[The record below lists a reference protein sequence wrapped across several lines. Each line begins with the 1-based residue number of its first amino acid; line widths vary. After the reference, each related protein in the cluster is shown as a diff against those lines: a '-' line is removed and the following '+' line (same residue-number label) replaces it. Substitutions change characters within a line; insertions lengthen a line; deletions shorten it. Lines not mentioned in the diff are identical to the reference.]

1 MPNSL
6 SPCRAAF
13 DEAEAFRRSVP
24 LPSGQHK
31 LREAASELAQIRATV
46 NAIGDSVRTPR
57 DYRPGQLLGMC
68 TMDDRAV
75 WLKRLPKILAE
86 KLGLK
91 ILPGIAALAGDG
103 VPPDVAAHESREATE
118 QAEQLLTRCER
129 LHARLKSG
137 IKPEYD
143 ALKRGNSEI
152 YDLLDEVEDMTDWG
166 LRVLEVHGAPGSHD
180 PRANRTKA
188 AGQVY
193 PPGEDAAG

>member
-1 MPNSL
+1 MPKSL

-13 DEAEAFRRSVP
+13 DKAEAFRRSVP

-46 NAIGDSVRTPR
+46 DAIADSARTPR

-75 WLKRLPKILAE
+75 WLKRLPTILAE
-86 KLGLK
+86 KLGRK

-118 QAEQLLTRCER
+118 QAEQLLTRCEA
-129 LHARLKSG
+129 LHSSMKRG
-137 IKPEYD
+137 IALENN
-143 ALKRGNSEI
+143 ALKRGESEV
-152 YDLLDEVEDMTDWG
+152 YDLLGELEDMTDWG
-166 LRVLEVHGAPGSHD
+166 LQVLEVHGAP
-180 PRANRTKA
+180 
-188 AGQVY
+188 
-193 PPGEDAAG
+193 

>member
-1 MPNSL
+1 MPKSL

-24 LPSGQHK
+24 LPSGRHK

-46 NAIGDSVRTPR
+46 DAIGDSTRNPK
-57 DYRPGQLLGMC
+57 DYCPGQSLGMC

-86 KLGLK
+86 KLGRK

-118 QAEQLLTRCER
+118 QAEQLLTRCEA
-129 LHARLKSG
+129 LYARLKRG
-137 IKPEYD
+137 IAPEYE
-143 ALKRGNSEI
+143 AFKRGDSELF
-152 YDLLDEVEDMTDWG
+152 DLLDEVEDMTDWG
-166 LRVLEVHGAPGSHD
+166 LRVLDVQRGTGMP
-180 PRANRTKA
+180 
-188 AGQVY
+188 
-193 PPGEDAAG
+193 